1 MSVQVPVL
9 RCTAVVEA
17 YSTNNE
23 VVKKDSYKQVFYVTY
38 IHIFKFVFF
47 IIVIFILVFNVF
59 LLLLLLLLFWS
70 SLLYCHHYFHYYC
83 YKSILIVLRTII
95 ISSPVQAMLSLNRNE
110 FSEIVLCVSILE
122 KNIERNRLDDFISKL
137 PELKTLE
144 LGITRSV
151 LDLLFLLILSL
162 YQGNCLKLGT

>member
-1 MSVQVPVL
+1 M
-9 RCTAVVEA
+9 
-17 YSTNNE
+17 
-23 VVKKDSYKQVFYVTY
+23 
-38 IHIFKFVFF
+38 FF